1 VREWTPI
8 EGRRN
13 EALDVTVLALAA
25 LAGLGPAVIASL
37 GTLAEQANAAGEGA
51 MPLLASTEAGGR
63 RVRPR
68 GVW

>member
-1 VREWTPI
+1 VREWTTI

-37 GTLAEQANAAGEGA
+37 GELVEQANAAGEGS
-51 MPLLASTEAGGR
+51 MPVVAGAEAGGR
-63 RVRPR
+63 RVRSR